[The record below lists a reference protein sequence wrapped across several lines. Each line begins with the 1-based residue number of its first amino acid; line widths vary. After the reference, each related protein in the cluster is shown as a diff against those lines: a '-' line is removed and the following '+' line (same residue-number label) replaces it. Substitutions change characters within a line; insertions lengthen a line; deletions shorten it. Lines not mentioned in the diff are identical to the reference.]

1 MEFSLQYGDPGTNSR
16 SSENGSSRGNF
27 WIGKPH
33 SKVVDS
39 DTLVGALV
47 CEEDEEKGVAIG
59 DETTSGFVVVTTT
72 KTTRTRESV
81 TAIAPPKNARDRTER
96 ESERRY
102 PLFRRVESTE
112 SPGITSRL
120 SFFLLSTQTQRS
132 SGYFDIEKEPGV
144 PTLVGWVRLR
154 DLAGSLRV
162 RLRNP
167 PVSLLSGSH
176 GDRRFPLWLN
186 GSASGTSRS
195 RLAHALVRTGD
206 PPPVLVNSRAM
217 SRKPDDGL

>member
-33 SKVVDS
+33 WKVVDS

-59 DETTSGFVVVTTT
+59 DETTLGFVVVTTT
-72 KTTRTRESV
+72 KTTRTRECNSHRP
-81 TAIAPPKNARDRTER
+81 TPPKNTRDRTQR
-96 ESERRY
+96 ERRY

-112 SPGITSRL
+112 SPGITSHP
-120 SFFLLSTQTQRS
+120 SFFLLSTQTHRS
-132 SGYFDIEKEPGV
+132 SGYFEIYKEPGV

-154 DLAGSLRV
+154 GLAGSLWV
-162 RLRNP
+162 RL
-167 PVSLLSGSH
+167 
-176 GDRRFPLWLN
+176 
-186 GSASGTSRS
+186 
-195 RLAHALVRTGD
+195 
-206 PPPVLVNSRAM
+206 
-217 SRKPDDGL
+217 